1 MTNFLKVLATDKANG
16 IKTVLIGINPINAY
30 DAQGK
35 KTVVYKDTAIRYQ
48 VSTTSLPICTP
59 TKLYDTL
66 WYAESQVTTIKKAK
80 ELLAKAEIAYGV
92 ASQNPAKN
100 TEGTRMVA
108 FRIGQNIHCVFLNKK
123 GHIDLIEDYDKNLP
137 DFWNRVEEI
146 GLRYDRRLT
155 VNPTYPP
162 EKNIKNICDYLMCR

>member
-1 MTNFLKVLATDKANG
+1 MTNILKVLTKNANG
-16 IKTVLIGINPINAY
+16 IKTVLIGINPISAY
-30 DAQGK
+30 DAQGN

-48 VSTTSLPICTP
+48 VSTTTLPICAP

-92 ASQNPAKN
+92 ASQNPAEN

-155 VNPTYPP
+155 VNPTYPQK
-162 EKNIKNICDYLMCR
+162 KNIKNICDYLMCR